1 MPPPDPQ
8 TPPPLALPLP
18 PGNTPAQRPARPGR
32 VARAAR
38 PTAAVGCAAAIVYV
52 AVTWG
57 LPGRKSTDVLTATA
71 ARGELVITVTDRG
84 ELESSKAVEVLCEV
98 EGGGKLATIVPEGTR
113 VKKGDEVARF
123 DTDTLQKGIGEQ
135 EVKWEQAAGKL
146 KAAENDLEVQRN
158 KAEGEIDKAAL
169 ALTLAKIDFDSYEE
183 GEYLVELDKRK
194 GAAEKGKKEL
204 KEAEDNLDFT
214 RNMVKKGFAQ
224 MEQIRV
230 MELNFEN
237 KRYEV
242 RQQEADLKVLEKFTK
257 VRKVT
262 ELEAKAKDAKRELD
276 RTKKTQAA
284 ATEKAENEMKAA
296 RKTAD
301 LEKKQLERLKL
312 QLNNC
317 VVKAPAEGILIYYN
331 RRFWDDSAKIR
342 PGATL
347 FFQQPIFTLPD
358 LDDMQVKLKVHESVV
373 KKVQKGQSATL
384 QVDALPNQVL
394 HGRVILVATMASNDG
409 FGRGG
414 VKEYQTDVTIDDL
427 PKGAGL
433 RPGMTADVKILI
445 KTIKDALTVPVQA
458 VTESGGKN
466 ICYVMTGGG
475 IERRVVK
482 VGDGNDQLVQILD
495 GLAEGDKVTLD
506 ARIRAAAELKTRD
519 EKDPAKASEPPPA
532 AEPPSSASEPAPAK
546 N

>member
-1 MPPPDPQ
+1 M
-8 TPPPLALPLP
+8 
-18 PGNTPAQRPARPGR
+18 
-32 VARAAR
+32 
-38 PTAAVGCAAAIVYV
+38 
-52 AVTWG
+52 
-57 LPGRKSTDVLTATA
+57 LTATA